1 MNGERIVIGG
11 MMERGDVCLVEVLGF
26 DWRPG
31 EANGILAKFGAAD
44 ISLSYLSIGNGREGD
59 KNMSFCVNTARLSES
74 RGIIAEIEMEFSPS
88 KVAVRG
94 PMTILTLYGPH
105 FSERTNVASE
115 VFSAL
120 CVDGINAETVCSSVN
135 SISVVVDTLDRDR
148 TVACLKQKFEW
159 PE

>member
-1 MNGERIVIGG
+1 MNAGRIVIGG
-11 MMERGDVCLVEVLGF
+11 LMERGDVCLVEVLGF

-31 EANGILAKFGAAD
+31 QACGILGKFGRAD

-59 KNMSFCVNTARLSES
+59 KNMSFCVNTTRLSES
-74 RGIIAEIEMEFSPS
+74 REIIAEIEAEFAPTR
-88 KVAVRG
+88 VAVRG

-105 FSERTNVASE
+105 FSERTNLASE

-120 CVDGINAETVCSSVN
+120 CVDGIKAETVCSSVN
-135 SISVVVDTLDRDR
+135 SISVVVDMLDRDH